1 MNCLFKRNSCF
12 LFFVILLCLS
22 CGDRVESVPYT
33 KVNFNVSINRNN
45 LIHGGGHEYFT
56 GGVCG
61 IVVYRLDISTFFA
74 YDRACPYDW
83 KENGYVIY
91 DPATLQLVCQECGST
106 FDILDGSPKNDS
118 KTRAFLRSYRAVL
131 VDDMILY
138 VSNW

>member
-1 MNCLFKRNSCF
+1 MNYLTKISYLLLFI
-12 LFFVILLCLS
+12 VLLLLS
-22 CGDRVESVPYT
+22 CGEKPGTVPYT
-33 KVNFNVSINRNN
+33 KVNFSVSINANN
-45 LIHGGGHEYFT
+45 LIHVGGHEYFT

-61 IVVYRLDISTFFA
+61 IVVYRVDMSTFCA

-106 FDILDGSPKNDS
+106 FNILDGSPMNDS
-118 KTRAFLRSYRAVL
+118 KARIFLRSYRAML